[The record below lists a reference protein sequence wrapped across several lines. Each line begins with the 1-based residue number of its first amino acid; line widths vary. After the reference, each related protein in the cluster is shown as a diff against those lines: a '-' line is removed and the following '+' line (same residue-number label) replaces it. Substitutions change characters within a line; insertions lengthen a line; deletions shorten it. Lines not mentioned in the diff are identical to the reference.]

1 MPNRTSSRTPSY
13 SQLQVFQSSVESKQ
27 NKNLWGGVVFLEMFV
42 SKTREMGPKGL
53 YSNAFNGCLGIFF
66 QFKTLSKGRG
76 QWWHSKCGCKQEL
89 HRHDASRS
97 LFMFF
102 SKYRI
107 LYVLWCTPMHKAM
120 YSASKPTFPPFKR
133 LSKQSSQ
140 NSHPPFGLNK
150 ELEECEGLYY
160 DPFCHTQPI
169 CTLQKFAAQVLP
181 DYGQY
186 CLRVWFSQW
195 ANLAKSF

>member
-1 MPNRTSSRTPSY
+1 MRS
-13 SQLQVFQSSVESKQ
+13 
-27 NKNLWGGVVFLEMFV
+27 
-42 SKTREMGPKGL
+42 
-53 YSNAFNGCLGIFF
+53 GCLLRNVCIQNSGNGAKRPLFKRIQWLSWNFLSIQNIVKGKGTMMTF
-66 QFKTLSKGRG
+66 QMWLKL
-76 QWWHSKCGCKQEL
+76 CVCKQEL

-107 LYVLWCTPMHKAM
+107 LLYVLWCTPMHKAM

-169 CTLQKFAAQVLP
+169 CRPSQTFAVYA
-181 DYGQY
+181 
-186 CLRVWFSQW
+186 
-195 ANLAKSF
+195 

>member
-1 MPNRTSSRTPSY
+1 MA
-13 SQLQVFQSSVESKQ
+13 V
-27 NKNLWGGVVFLEMFV
+27 LEF
-42 SKTREMGPKGL
+42 S
-53 YSNAFNGCLGIFF
+53 F
-66 QFKTLSKGRG
+66 
-76 QWWHSKCGCKQEL
+76 HSKHCQREGDNDDIPNVAEIMCLQEL

-150 ELEECEGLYY
+150 ELEECEGLYRKVIHSLY
-160 DPFCHTQPI
+160 W
-169 CTLQKFAAQVLP
+169 
-181 DYGQY
+181 G
-186 CLRVWFSQW
+186 
-195 ANLAKSF
+195 LAKPLHCTHNLSLRRNKGPKVNILSHNSTIFILDQNRDLHFWKNIHSHGLGCIMLSMRELS

>member
-1 MPNRTSSRTPSY
+1 MYPKLRKWGQKALFKRIQWLSWNFLSIQNIVKGKGTMMT
-13 SQLQVFQSSVESKQ
+13 FQMWLKLCV
-27 NKNLWGGVVFLEMFV
+27 
-42 SKTREMGPKGL
+42 
-53 YSNAFNGCLGIFF
+53 
-66 QFKTLSKGRG
+66 
-76 QWWHSKCGCKQEL
+76 CKQEL

-160 DPFCHTQPI
+160 DPFVIHS
-169 CTLQKFAAQVLP
+169 LYV
-181 DYGQY
+181 G
-186 CLRVWFSQW
+186 
-195 ANLAKSF
+195 LAKPLHCTHNLSLRRNKGPKVNILSHNSSIFILDQNRDLHF

>member
-1 MPNRTSSRTPSY
+1 MYPK
-13 SQLQVFQSSVESKQ
+13 LGK
-27 NKNLWGGVVFLEMFV
+27 WGQKAFIQTHSMAVLEF
-42 SKTREMGPKGL
+42 S
-53 YSNAFNGCLGIFF
+53 F
-66 QFKTLSKGRG
+66 
-76 QWWHSKCGCKQEL
+76 HSKHCQREGDNDDIPNVAEIMCLQEL

-169 CTLQKFAAQVLP
+169 LRPCQTFALYA
-181 DYGQY
+181 
-186 CLRVWFSQW
+186 
-195 ANLAKSF
+195 

>member
-1 MPNRTSSRTPSY
+1 
-13 SQLQVFQSSVESKQ
+13 
-27 NKNLWGGVVFLEMFV
+27 
-42 SKTREMGPKGL
+42 MGPKGL
-53 YSNAFNGCLGIFF
+53 IQTHSMAVLEFSFNPKHCQREGDNDDIPNVAEIVFASKSCIDMMPAVFYS
-66 QFKTLSKGRG
+66 
-76 QWWHSKCGCKQEL
+76 
-89 HRHDASRS
+89 
-97 LFMFF
+97 MFF

-150 ELEECEGLYY
+150 ELEECGGLYY

-169 CTLQKFAAQVLP
+169 CRPNRTFTVYA
-181 DYGQY
+181 
-186 CLRVWFSQW
+186 
-195 ANLAKSF
+195 